1 MTLTKSKLTNDSDN
15 VEVEVE
21 VEVELIHA
29 YMAEGTGRPI
39 QVWELY
45 TSLAEGLYDK
55 LASLTCKGT
64 LIFGDGVSDV
74 AKFRSLWLAQSLK
87 AEGVDLSSSPMEK
100 IKITLPPVPAEK
112 GIAVV
117 PPSFAKQSSA
127 PMPAPMDS
135 TRKEAVD
142 AK

>member
-1 MTLTKSKLTNDSDN
+1 MTLTKSKLTNDPDN

-21 VEVELIHA
+21 VEVIHA
-29 YMAEGTGRPI
+29 YMAEGAGRPI

-74 AKFRSLWLAQSLK
+74 AKFRSLWLTQSLK

-100 IKITLPPVPAEK
+100 IKITLPPLCQQKK
-112 GIAVV
+112 G
-117 PPSFAKQSSA
+117 
-127 PMPAPMDS
+127 
-135 TRKEAVD
+135 
-142 AK
+142 

>member
-1 MTLTKSKLTNDSDN
+1 MTLTKSKLTNDPDN

-55 LASLTCKGT
+55 LASLTCKGI

-87 AEGVDLSSSPMEK
+87 AEGVDLSSSSMEK
-100 IKITLPPVPAEK
+100 IKITLPPAEK
-112 GIAVV
+112 GIAVL

-135 TRKEAVD
+135 TRKEVVD